1 MKRTVIIYSIAALII
16 LYIIEQILL
25 VPYIIKTL
33 IKIPVFTLFP
43 YLIQHYFFKIKF
55 SVKIKKT
62 ERGAVILWAVLVFII
77 ILIVAF
83 VIKSFINTEAI
94 SQDFSDRMLLN
105 RNSMIIAAVYTIIFN
120 SFIEEYF
127 FRGFIFQNLIKG
139 KLHVSAF
146 VISSL
151 VFAIY
156 HVSIFKTW
164 FNPGLMLLMLLGLFI
179 GGLIF
184 AHFAKKAESILAP
197 WIIHISTDLALIL
210 FGVFGLGILG

>member
-1 MKRTVIIYSIAALII
+1 MKKTIIIYSIVSLII

-25 VPYIIKTL
+25 TPYIIKTL

-62 ERGAVILWAVLVFII
+62 ERGSVYLWSVLVFII

-83 VIKSFINTEAI
+83 IIKSFINIDAI
-94 SQDFSDRMLLN
+94 SQDFSDRMMLN
-105 RNSMIIAAVYTIIFN
+105 RNSMIIAALYTIIFN

-127 FRGFIFQNLIKG
+127 FRGFIFQNLIKRE
-139 KLHVSAF
+139 LQSIAF
-146 VISSL
+146 VLSSL
-151 VFAIY
+151 AFALY

-164 FNPGLMLLMLLGLFI
+164 FNPGLMLLMLIGLFA

-197 WIIHISTDLALIL
+197 WIIHISADLALIL
-210 FGVFGLGILG
+210 FGIFGLGLLD